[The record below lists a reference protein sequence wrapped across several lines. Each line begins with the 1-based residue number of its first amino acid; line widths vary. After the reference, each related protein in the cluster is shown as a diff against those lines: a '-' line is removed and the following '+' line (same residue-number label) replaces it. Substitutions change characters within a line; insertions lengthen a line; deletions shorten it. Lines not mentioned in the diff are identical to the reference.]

1 MFAESDAIR
10 ADCHIV
16 DRPPLLLLN
25 GYAATTDDWDPTFLE
40 ALRARS
46 TLLTP
51 DHDADTIE
59 AMADNALAALDAEGI
74 DRAAVAGWSM
84 GGFVAQTLAARAPER
99 VTELVLLSTDPGGE
113 FVKPPADIWAALTDH
128 SGTPRE
134 QATRLIGLLFP
145 PRVAKM
151 IDQSFGE
158 VVADARARLTPE
170 WLDAQE
176 RAMVAWHSEPG
187 AARLAAIAAPVLIA
201 WGAEDVVIPPEN
213 SVLLA
218 RALPRAWA
226 CPFAGGGHAFMAQE
240 PDRLAAVINA
250 FLGR

>member
-1 MFAESDAIR
+1 MSP
-10 ADCHIV
+10 
-16 DRPPLLLLN
+16 PPLLLLN
-25 GYAATTDDWDPTFLE
+25 GYAATQADWDPTFLA
-40 ALRARS
+40 ALRDRS

-51 DHDADTIE
+51 DHRADSIE
-59 AMADNALAALDAEGI
+59 DMAADALAALDAEGI
-74 DRAAVAGWSM
+74 ERTAVAGWSM
-84 GGFVAQTLAARAPER
+84 GGFVAQTLAATVPDR
-99 VTELVLLSTDPGGE
+99 VSHLVLLSSDPGGE
-113 FVKPPADIWAALTDH
+113 FVQPPPDIWLALTDH

-158 VVADARARLTPE
+158 VVAEARARLTPE

-176 RAMVAWHSEPG
+176 RAMERWHSEPG
-187 AARLAAIAAPVLIA
+187 ADRLAAIRAPALIA
-201 WGAEDVVIPPEN
+201 WGDQDVVIPPEN
-213 SVLLA
+213 SALLA
-218 RALPRAWA
+218 RALPGAWV

-240 PDRLAAVINA
+240 PDRLAATINA

>member
-1 MFAESDAIR
+1 MSA
-10 ADCHIV
+10 
-16 DRPPLLLLN
+16 PPLLLLN
-25 GYAATTDDWDPTFLE
+25 GYAATTADWDPTFLA

-51 DHDADTIE
+51 DHDADSIE
-59 AMADNALAALDAEGI
+59 DMADRALALLDAEGV

-84 GGFVAQTLAARAPER
+84 GGFVAQTLAATAPER
-99 VTELVLLSTDPGGE
+99 VSELVLLSTDPGGE
-113 FVKPPADIWAALTDH
+113 FVQPPADIWAALTDH

-158 VVADARARLTPE
+158 VVADARARLSAD

-187 AARLAAIAAPVLIA
+187 ADRLAAIRAPVLIA

-213 SVLLA
+213 SALLA
-218 RALPRAWA
+218 QALPGAWV